1 MPEDNSLYLV
11 PKLKPLPKK
20 ETREMVIE
28 GTGTGR
34 NNPRQTQIGD
44 IIIMGE
50 QYGDAPVGLA
60 KKGVQKRS
68 ERDGYRGFTI
78 PGTATFIRNMVDRAD
93 KSGGTNPNAWD
104 EGDIGP
110 IGKLIGVTPQDLIN
124 RETDLRRMRLAED
137 PRFKNKKLAGTNKDL
152 QVYFGDT
159 AESLQK
165 RLDMAEDVA
174 RKKLK
179 EPQRVQK
186 ERTTARVLTDNQNTA
201 LRAEENSL
209 LGIAVANDNAVDARK
224 FREGEAIAA
233 REWRESQATQQRL
246 DNEAAIRRELAR
258 ERNQLAREER
268 MDSFMLREYEDRQDR
283 LDRAEEREDRRALQ
297 RAIGAAAAALGSF
310 F

>member
-44 IIIMGE
+44 ITIMGE

-68 ERDGYRGFTI
+68 ERDGYKGFTM

-165 RLDMAEDVA
+165 RLDMAENVA
-174 RKKLK
+174 QKKLE
-179 EPQRVQK
+179 EPRRVQK
-186 ERTTARVLTDNQNTA
+186 ERINARVLTDAQNTA
-201 LRAEENSL
+201 LRAEDNSL
-209 LGIAVANDNAVDARK
+209 LGIAVANDNAVDARL
-224 FREGEAIAA
+224 FREGEATAA

-246 DNEAAIRRELAR
+246 DNQAAISRELAR
-258 ERNQLAREER
+258 EKLQLAREER
-268 MDSFMLREYEDRQDR
+268 MDTFMMQQYNDQQDR
-283 LDRAEEREDRRALQ
+283 LDRAEGREDRRAV
-297 RAIGAAAAALGSF
+297 RAAAESIFNVLGAF

>member
-1 MPEDNSLYLV
+1 MPIYLT

-34 NNPRQTQIGD
+34 NNPLKTQIGD
-44 IIIMGE
+44 ITITGE
-50 QYGDAPVGLA
+50 QYGDAPVGLGS
-60 KKGVQKRS
+60 KGVQKRS
-68 ERDGYRGFTI
+68 ERDGYKGFTM

-165 RLDMAEDVA
+165 RLNMAESVA
-174 RKKLK
+174 QKKID

-186 ERTTARVLTDNQNTA
+186 ERTAARVITDNQNTA
-201 LRAEENSL
+201 LRAEDNSL
-209 LGIAVANDNAVDARK
+209 LGIAIANDNNVDARL
-224 FREGEAIAA
+224 FREGEATANRA
-233 REWRESQATQQRL
+233 WRESQATQQRL
-246 DNEAAIRRELAR
+246 DNEAAIRRELSR
-258 ERNQLAREER
+258 DKNRLAREER
-268 MDSFMLREYEDRQDR
+268 MDNFMMKRYYDEQDR
-283 LDRAEEREDRRALQ
+283 LDRADEKEDRKALQ
-297 RAIGAAAAALGSF
+297 QAIGAAFSALGGF

>member
-1 MPEDNSLYLV
+1 MPTYLT

-20 ETREMVIE
+20 DTREMVIE

-44 IIIMGE
+44 ITIMGE
-50 QYGDAPVGLA
+50 QYGDAPVGLGNQ
-60 KKGVQKRS
+60 GVQKRS
-68 ERDGYRGFTI
+68 ERDGYKGFTV

-110 IGKLIGVTPQDLIN
+110 IGRLIGVTPQDLIN

-165 RLDMAEDVA
+165 RLDMAESVA
-174 RKKLK
+174 QRKIS
-179 EPQRVQK
+179 EPQRVQR
-186 ERTTARVLTDNQNTA
+186 ERTDARVITDNQNTA
-201 LRAEENSL
+201 LRAEEQRNL
-209 LGIAVANDNAVDARK
+209 AFAATHDNNVEARLH
-224 FREGEAIAA
+224 REGEATAN

-246 DNEAAIRRELAR
+246 DNEAAIRRELNR
-258 ERNQLAREER
+258 EKNQLAREER
-268 MDSFMLREYEDRQDR
+268 MDNFMLQRYYDEQDR
-283 LDRAEEREDRRALQ
+283 LDRAEKREERRAIQ
-297 RAIGAAAAALGSF
+297 QAIGATFEALGSF
-310 F
+310 FY

>member
-1 MPEDNSLYLV
+1 MPTYLT

-34 NNPRQTQIGD
+34 NNPLKTQIGD
-44 IIIMGE
+44 ITITGE
-50 QYGDAPVGLA
+50 QYGDAPVGLGNQ
-60 KKGVQKRS
+60 GVQKRS
-68 ERDGYRGFTI
+68 ERDGYKGFTM

-110 IGKLIGVTPQDLIN
+110 IGKFIGVTPQDLIN

-152 QVYFGDT
+152 QVYWGDT

-165 RLDMAEDVA
+165 RLNMAESVA
-174 RKKLK
+174 QKKID

-186 ERTTARVLTDNQNTA
+186 ERTAARVITDNQNTA

-209 LGIAVANDNAVDARK
+209 LGIAIANDNAVDARLH
-224 FREGEAIAA
+224 REGEATAN
-233 REWRESQATQQRL
+233 REWREIQATQQRL

-258 ERNQLAREER
+258 EKNQLARQER
-268 MDSFMLREYEDRQDR
+268 MDNFMMQRYYDEQDR
-283 LDRAEEREDRRALQ
+283 LDRADKREDRRALQ
-297 RAIGAAAAALGSF
+297 QAIGAAFSALGGF

>member
-44 IIIMGE
+44 FTIMGE
-50 QYGDAPVGLA
+50 QYGDAPVGLGN
-60 KKGVQKRS
+60 KGVKKRS

-78 PGTATFIRNMVDRAD
+78 PGTATYIRNLVDRAD
-93 KSGGTNPNAWD
+93 KSGGKNPNAWD

-159 AESLQK
+159 SESLQK

-174 RKKLK
+174 QKKLE
-179 EPQRVQK
+179 EPRRVQK
-186 ERTTARVLTDNQNTA
+186 ERTNARVLTDTQNRA
-201 LRAEENSL
+201 LRAEDNTL

-224 FREGEAIAA
+224 FREEEAKAA
-233 REWRESQATQQRL
+233 REWRESQAEQQRL
-246 DNEAAIRRELAR
+246 DNEAAITREFER
-258 ERNQLAREER
+258 EKNRLAREER
-268 MDSFMLREYEDRQDR
+268 MDTFMMQQYNDQQDR
-283 LDRAEEREDRRALQ
+283 LDRAEGREDRRAV
-297 RAIGAAAAALGSF
+297 RAAAESIFNVLGAF